1 MHAAFL
7 RSEYYGGSATTR
19 CPQRASRL
27 PTNPLDAG
35 REGRHRVVSHV
46 HWCPFR
52 RGRRP
57 AIPRRHRRGPHIAVL
72 ARASRRPN
80 HTDDGSRQVKSHDLP
95 STAGDPSTRSQIAD
109 D

>member
-1 MHAAFL
+1 VRRYSAVTSPPAGSLLITLPPFPMHAAFL

-46 HWCPFR
+46 H
-52 RGRRP
+52 
-57 AIPRRHRRGPHIAVL
+57 
-72 ARASRRPN
+72 
-80 HTDDGSRQVKSHDLP
+80 
-95 STAGDPSTRSQIAD
+95 
-109 D
+109 